1 MYEDATLL
9 VFREILCFPLYHV
22 KLKGEPCDLEE
33 GPHPTTQ
40 APRPQ
45 DSNLINVRKKFQ
57 FFLSHSICGILL

>member
-40 APRPQ
+40 AP
-45 DSNLINVRKKFQ
+45 
-57 FFLSHSICGILL
+57 